1 MGHDLH
7 SLLAAGPRL
16 GTGTG
21 WFLGATKTQEKRHQL
36 ILLDWHIEVARKN
49 KKIVFLGHAKAGMLL
64 KTQDNL
70 ENWPAKSGWKMGKNE
85 AKTARF

>member
-1 MGHDLH
+1 MGHNLH

-21 WFLGATKTQEKRHQL
+21 WLLGATRTQEERHQL
-36 ILLDWHIEVARKN
+36 ILLDWHIEAAPKN

-64 KTQDNL
+64 KTKGDL
-70 ENWPAKSGWKMGKNE
+70 EQWHAKCGRKMARNE
-85 AKTARF
+85 AKTAGF